1 MSRRVVTLTVAL
13 VTLVAATSLV
23 FILPVP
29 YSTMKPGPS
38 FDTLGSLDDQPL
50 LTFGE
55 GVETYPTEGE
65 LAFTTVAVSRA
76 ETDINLFSALQ
87 AWVDGDVNLVPHHFL
102 YRDGETD
109 DDASEVSAAQL
120 SSSQDSSRAAALRAM
135 DVEVPETVQ
144 IADVVEGSPAEGVLE
159 AGDRIVRVQD
169 TEVESNQQVAEV
181 ISALDPGDQVSL
193 GIERDGQ
200 AEDVTVD
207 TKPADDDPDRA
218 MIGITVG
225 AGFDFPI
232 EIENHIGD
240 RVGGPS
246 AGMMFALAIYD
257 KLTPGALTGGQ
268 SVAGTGTITPDGEVG
283 SIGGVQQKMVGAE
296 EGGAT
301 IFLVPTGNCA
311 EAAAKDTD
319 MTLVDVATLDDAIDA
334 LQALADDPE
343 ATVPTCSK

>member
-13 VTLVAATSLV
+13 LTLVAATSLA

-38 FDTLGSLDDQPL
+38 FDTLGNFDDQPL
-50 LTFGE
+50 LTFGD
-55 GVETYPTEGE
+55 GVETFPTEGE

-76 ETDINLFSALQ
+76 ETEINLFSALQ
-87 AWVDGDVNLVPHHFL
+87 AWVDSDVNLVPHDFL

-135 DVEVPETVQ
+135 DIEVPETVQ
-144 IADVVEGSPAEGVLE
+144 IADVVEDSPADGVLE
-159 AGDRIVRVQD
+159 AGDQIVRVEDVTVQ
-169 TEVESNQQVAEV
+169 SNQDVAEV
-181 ISALDPGDQVSL
+181 ISALTPGDQVHL
-193 GIERDGQ
+193 GIQRGGQ
-200 AEDVTVD
+200 PSDVTVD
-207 TKPADDDPDRA
+207 TKAADDDADRA

-232 EIENHIGD
+232 DIENHIGD

-257 KLTPGALTGGQ
+257 KLTPGPLTGGM
-268 SVAGTGTITPDGEVG
+268 SVAGTGTITPEGEVG
-283 SIGGVQQKMVGAE
+283 AIGGIQQKMVGAE
-296 EGGAT
+296 DGGAT
-301 IFLVPTGNCA
+301 VFLVPSSNCA
-311 EAAAKDTD
+311 EAAQKDTD
-319 MTLVDVATLDDAIDA
+319 MTLVEVNTLDDAIDA
-334 LQALADDPE
+334 LQTLADDPE